1 MGNALHARWTTNH
14 AAACSFYDGK
24 AAVGAAPRNEAALE
38 AVTAALNKMF
48 DKVLEGE
55 CFVLP
60 RDTTTP
66 PFTNG
71 AAEARAAKGGRLKAE
86 AAAKRAAEAKG
97 VPMETDSDAESD
109 ADESTTSREKDGGV
123 LDLEGIVTYGQALD
137 LDMGSYESFVLTD
150 VLQVEGFQIPR
161 QGFVS
166 GWKQIWMETGG
177 RVSADWNDHKKF
189 LRSRADLVR
198 RDASHFKRVYA
209 STFVAGREP
218 GSRELGMEL
227 GLRAWSTLFEPT
239 MHGWQSANV
248 DWYDAWREYLT
259 ERFWVLDKN
268 HVPKP
273 GKAQRYRWARSVS
286 KDLWNQTLVF
296 AAKTLQDESLSFWS
310 EEQAW
315 PAIIDDFVVWC
326 RARGIVPAAAS
337 GAAMEVDK

>member
-1 MGNALHARWTTNH
+1 
-14 AAACSFYDGK
+14 
-24 AAVGAAPRNEAALE
+24 
-38 AVTAALNKMF
+38 
-48 DKVLEGE
+48 
-55 CFVLP
+55 
-60 RDTTTP
+60 
-66 PFTNG
+66 
-71 AAEARAAKGGRLKAE
+71 
-86 AAAKRAAEAKG
+86 
-97 VPMETDSDAESD
+97 D
-109 ADESTTSREKDGGV
+109 ADESKTSREKDGGV
-123 LDLEGIVTYGQALD
+123 LDLEGIVTYGQSLD

-166 GWKQIWMETGG
+166 GWKRIWMETGG
-177 RVSADWNDHKKF
+177 RVSADWNDHEKF

-198 RDASHFKRVYA
+198 KDASHFKRVYA

-259 ERFWVLDKN
+259 ER
-268 HVPKP
+268 
-273 GKAQRYRWARSVS
+273 WARSVS

-337 GAAMEVDK
+337 GAA